1 VQYNQHGLDGAM
13 QHWMQM
19 VQELLTTDPKSIS
32 LGHPAFKYVWE
43 VLQAMMQP

>member
-1 VQYNQHGLDGAM
+1 
-13 QHWMQM
+13 

-43 VLQAMMQP
+43 VLQAMMQPCKPTAGSAK